1 MRKVI
6 EKITG
11 KLDRYMAYN
20 IIRKP
25 FMLLETVSMLYRY
38 INNIKAEDTNKR
50 PNAVVDEELRKA
62 RTQRAQQIQQVTMQV
77 CGDVDRSDPE
87 MQKFFG
93 ATECGCEN
101 TCLAM
106 ILTYSFHT
114 LDCPDFWDHVEE
126 VCRLWKLYQE
136 EGYWIQSA
144 STVALSF
151 TRTMDSPGDLIRQIK
166 ALNYSADFRV
176 ELMDA
181 LTHFPETVH
190 QLAERIVPL
199 AERLEG
205 VYREKPQ
212 LLGERWDYWENVTRD
227 LSPAE
232 FLSTMGM
239 NDEAE
244 DAAEDTWLA
253 AGFMNTNIMAAM
265 GAKNSLRN
273 LEHNLVLVGSLISVE
288 SIAIRR
294 GVELDGITVLM
305 KCLADRKRLEI
316 LHRLAKERSYGLA
329 LSESIGMDPGQVS
342 RSLGM
347 MHNFGFLKLE
357 RESLRA
363 YYVADREAFHEF
375 LMRLEEVIF
384 S

>member
-1 MRKVI
+1 
-6 EKITG
+6 
-11 KLDRYMAYN
+11 MAYN

-38 INNIKAEDTNKR
+38 INNIKVEDTGKS
-50 PNAVVDEELRKA
+50 PNAVVDEERRKA
-62 RTQRAQQIQQVTMQV
+62 RTQRAQQVQQITSQV
-77 CGDVDRSDPE
+77 CGDVDRNNPE
-87 MQKFFG
+87 MQRFFG
-93 ATECGCEN
+93 RTDCGCEN
-101 TCLAM
+101 TCLAI

-114 LDCPDFWDHVEE
+114 LDYPDFWDHVEE
-126 VCRLWKLYQE
+126 VCRLWTCYLA
-136 EGYWIQSA
+136 EGYWIQSS

-151 TRTMDSPGDLIRQIK
+151 TQTMDCPGDLIRQIK

-190 QLAERIVPL
+190 RLAELIAPL
-199 AERLEG
+199 AVRLG
-205 VYREKPQ
+205 QVYEENPH
-212 LLGERWDYWENVTRD
+212 LLGERWDYWENITRN
-227 LSPAE
+227 LSPSE
-232 FLSTMGM
+232 LLSTMGM
-239 NDEAE
+239 RDEAE

-265 GAKNSLRN
+265 GAKYSLRN
-273 LEHNLVLVGSLISVE
+273 LEHNLVLMGSLISME
-288 SIAIRR
+288 SIAIRK
-294 GVELDGITVLM
+294 GVELDGISVLM

-375 LMRLEEVIF
+375 LVRLEEVIF